1 MTNIANEISRII
13 DARDD
18 SFDAVTEK
26 GVTVPQGSTIDDLP
40 DLIRSIQ
47 VGAGSAISVVDTLDE
62 NGGTIRT
69 ITAVSLAGDTV
80 SPSVL
85 LQGYTAHNALG
96 EAIVGTASSG
106 STTINSLEV
115 TTNGTYTAPTG
126 TAYSPV
132 TVNVPTTT
140 INNQN
145 KSLAISPTES
155 AQTKTVT
162 ADSGYTGLGEVEVT
176 VGAISSTYVGSG
188 ITRKSAATI
197 TPTKSQQTI
206 ASGTYLTG
214 TQTIA
219 AIPAEYITTTDAN
232 ATAAQINSG
241 ATAYVNGTKVTGTQV
256 VQTYYTGSGA
266 PSASLG
272 NDGDIYLKVVS

>member
-1 MTNIANEISRII
+1 MTNIQTEINRIL

-26 GVTVPQGSTIDDLP
+26 GVTVPTNATIDDLP
-40 DLIRSIQ
+40 DLIRAIP

-96 EAIVGTASSG
+96 EAIVGTASSS

-115 TTNGTYTAPTG
+115 TENGTYTAPTG

-145 KSLAISPTES
+145 KTVAITPTES
-155 AQTKTVT
+155 TQTKSVT
-162 ADSGYTGLGEVEVT
+162 ADNGYTGLGEVEVT

-241 ATAYVNGTKVTGTQV
+241 ATAYVNGAKVTGTQV
-256 VQTYYTGSGA
+256 VQTYYTGSGT

>member
-1 MTNIANEISRII
+1 MTNIQTEINRIL

-26 GVTVPQGSTIDDLP
+26 GVTVPTNATIDDLP
-40 DLIRSIQ
+40 DLIRAIP

-96 EAIVGTASSG
+96 EAIVGTASSS

-115 TTNGTYTAPTG
+115 TENGTYTAPTG

-219 AIPAEYITTTDAN
+219 AIPDEYITTTDAN
-232 ATAAQINSG
+232 ATASQINSG

-256 VQTYYTGSGA
+256 VQTYYTGSST

-272 NDGDIYLKVVS
+272 NDGDLYLKVGS

>member
-1 MTNIANEISRII
+1 MSIQSQIDRILEF
-13 DARDD
+13 RDD
-18 SFDAVTEK
+18 SFTAVGEK
-26 GVTVPQGSTIDDLP
+26 GVTVPTNATIDDLP
-40 DLIRSIQ
+40 DLIRSIP

-96 EAIVGTASSG
+96 EAIVGTASSS

-115 TTNGTYTAPTG
+115 TANGTYTAPTG

-155 AQTKTVT
+155 SQTKTVT

-241 ATAYVNGTKVTGTQV
+241 ATAYVNGAKVTGTQV
-256 VQTYYTGSGA
+256 VQTYYTGSGT